1 MRNGRSLS
9 LQRSHRLDPET
20 RWHACRTSRQA
31 GLVNVRPT
39 LHLTVGLPGAGK
51 TTLAR
56 ELERDTGA
64 LRLTPDEWMVP
75 LFGVDWADFGG
86 KRDVL
91 EGRLIWVAHRV
102 LRLGGSVILD
112 FGCWSSD
119 ERYALRS
126 IAELAAAGFELHY
139 VTLPEDERRE
149 RATAR
154 WREAPEETFAM
165 SIAEHERFL
174 ASFTPPT
181 AAEFDGTSPPP
192 PPVPFDSWPAW
203 ASDRWPTL
211 PRLDV

>member
-1 MRNGRSLS
+1 MR
-9 LQRSHRLDPET
+9 
-20 RWHACRTSRQA
+20 
-31 GLVNVRPT
+31 VNARPT
-39 LHLTVGLPGAGK
+39 LHLTVGLPGVGK

-56 ELERDTGA
+56 ELERAGGA

-75 LFGVDWADFGG
+75 LFGVDWVGFEG

-91 EGRLIWVAHRV
+91 EGRLIWVAHHV
-102 LRLGGSVILD
+102 LEVGGSVILD

-119 ERYALRS
+119 ERYALRAV
-126 IAELAAAGFELHY
+126 AELAGADFELHY
-139 VTLPEDERRE
+139 VTLPERERRE

-165 SIAEHERFL
+165 SVADHERFL

-181 AAEFDGTSPPP
+181 PAELRGSSLPPP
-192 PPVPFDSWPAW
+192 PAPFDSWPAW